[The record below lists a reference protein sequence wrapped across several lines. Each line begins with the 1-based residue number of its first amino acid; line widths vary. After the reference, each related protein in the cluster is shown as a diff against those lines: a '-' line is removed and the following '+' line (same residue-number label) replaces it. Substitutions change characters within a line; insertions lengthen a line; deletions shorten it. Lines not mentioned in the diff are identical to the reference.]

1 MSDRKPFS
9 FIITVGALAAA
20 GAVLYYS
27 VRQLPQDVGAAPS
40 ASVTGVSLHAMAEA
54 GNIAGL
60 EAQLKAGAKID
71 SGLED
76 GPLAQRGMT
85 PLMTAI
91 FAGQEKAAEIL
102 LAAKPQLEARSRD
115 GRTALIWAAGW
126 GTPAMVQKLLD
137 AGAEKNAR
145 DEANFTA
152 LIMAAARGDAKS
164 VDLLVK
170 SGADINAKNKWNHT
184 ALMTAI
190 RTGNKEK
197 VEALLNAGAGVNDA
211 DLDGL
216 TPIHMA
222 AESDAPVG
230 TLEMIQKRGGNLDA
244 QSAAGLTALM
254 IAADR
259 GDAEKVKSLL
269 ALGAKASLKDRDG
282 STALDWANRRADDA
296 GKAVAELLQSV
307 K

>member
-1 MSDRKPFS
+1 MHS
-9 FIITVGALAAA
+9 I
-20 GAVLYYS
+20 
-27 VRQLPQDVGAAPS
+27 RQLPQDVGAAPS
-40 ASVTGVSLHAMAEA
+40 ASVTGVSLHALAEA

-60 EAQLKAGAKID
+60 EAQLKVGAKID

-115 GRTALIWAAGW
+115 GRSALIWAAGW

-164 VDLLVK
+164 VDILIK

-197 VEALLNAGAGVNDA
+197 IDALLTAGAGANDA

-216 TPIHMA
+216 TPVHMA
-222 AESDAPVG
+222 AESDAPVT
-230 TLEMIQKRGGNLDA
+230 TLEMIHKRGGNLDT

-254 IAADR
+254 IAAAR
-259 GDAEKVKSLL
+259 GDAETVKTLL
-269 ALGAKASLKDRDG
+269 TLGAKASLKDKDG
-282 STALDWANRRADDA
+282 ATALDWANRRADDT
-296 GKAVAELLQSV
+296 GKAVAELLQ
-307 K
+307 KAK